1 MTFSILVRD
10 PETGV
15 LGGAAATG
23 SLCVGGWVLRG
34 HAEAGLSASQGMAPS
49 TFWGEDVLDLMA
61 NGHKAD
67 KAIRLVTE
75 PDRGRDQRQ
84 LSALPVV
91 GPGAVFS
98 GTANTPVIADRVFE
112 NGVAAGN
119 MLAGPQVVEA
129 LVEGYLAATG
139 PLPERLLA
147 AISAAESAGSD
158 KRGLMS
164 AALLVVSRSAPPLTL
179 RVDYSEMPIASLKA
193 LYARAT
199 SGEYADWARQVPT
212 LDDPER
218 TYAGD

>member
-10 PETGV
+10 PETGT

-34 HAEAGLSASQGMAPS
+34 HARAGLTASQGMAPS

-61 NGHKAD
+61 NGYRAD
-67 KAIRLVTE
+67 QAIRVVTG
-75 PDRGRDQRQ
+75 PDAGRAQRQ
-84 LSALPVV
+84 LSALPLA

-98 GTANTPVIADRVFE
+98 GAANTPVIADRVFE

-119 MLAGPQVVEA
+119 MLAGPGVVEA

-147 AISAAESAGSD
+147 ALAAAESAGSD

-179 RVDYSEMPIASLKA
+179 RIDYAEAPIRALGA
-193 LYARAT
+193 LYTRAT
-199 SGEYADWARQVPT
+199 TGDYADWARQVPV